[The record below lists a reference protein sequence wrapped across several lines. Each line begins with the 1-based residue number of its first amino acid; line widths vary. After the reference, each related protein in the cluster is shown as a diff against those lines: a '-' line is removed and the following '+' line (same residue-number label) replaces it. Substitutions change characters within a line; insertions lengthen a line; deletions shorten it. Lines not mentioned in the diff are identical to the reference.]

1 MSKEFKTDT
10 QSRKYQLTIN
20 NPVEKGFTHDY
31 IKEVL
36 KDNFKSLAYWCLC
49 DEQGLKEET
58 PHTHLY
64 LVFSSAARFS
74 KIKKHFP
81 PAHIEIAK
89 GTSQQNRDYIRKEG
103 KWEKDKKKETNF
115 LETFEECGEMPVERQ
130 GKRNDLADLYDM
142 IKSGMSNYEIITA
155 ETQYL
160 FDVEKIE
167 KARKVIL
174 QEEYKNKWRDI
185 DVHYIYGNTGTGKTR
200 YVMEKYGYEN
210 VCKITNYNKHP
221 FDDYNGQPVILF
233 DEYRSSFELKDMLN
247 YLDGYPINL
256 PARYCNRVACYTTV
270 YIVSNLPIHAQ
281 HTYIQ
286 NNEYVS
292 WLAFLRRIKDITY
305 YETAEKHF
313 TYEIDK
319 NSYYLKSTNEIR
331 WEIDKKYSNPVS
343 ELSDIDLNDVEILSL
358 GD

>member
-1 MSKEFKTDT
+1 MTADT
-10 QSRKYQLTIN
+10 RSRKYQLTLN
-20 NPVEKGFTHDY
+20 NPVEKGFTHST
-31 IKEVL
+31 IKQVL
-36 KDNFKSLAYWCLC
+36 EDNFKALVYWCLC

-58 PHTHLY
+58 PHTHIY
-64 LVFSSAARFS
+64 LAFSSAIRFS

-89 GTSQQNRDYIRKEG
+89 GTSQQNRDYVRKEG

-115 LETFEECGEMPVERQ
+115 PETFEEWGEMPVERQ

-167 KARKVIL
+167 KARKVIKE
-174 QEEYKNKWRDI
+174 EEYKNKWRDI

-200 YVMEKYGYEN
+200 YVMDKYGYEN
-210 VCKITNYNKHP
+210 VCKVTNYRHYP
-221 FDDYNGQPVILF
+221 FDDYSGQPVILF

-247 YLDGYPINL
+247 YLDGYPLNL

-270 YIVSNLPIHAQ
+270 YIVSNIPLQDQ
-281 HTYIQ
+281 HKRIQ
-286 NNEYVS
+286 MEESRS
-292 WLAFLRRIKDITY
+292 WLAFIRRIKDVTY
-305 YETAEKHF
+305 FETSSAR
-313 TYEIDK
+313 Y
-319 NSYYLKSTNEIR
+319 SYDINHSSFYLKSTDEIIKHGTSYTLAD
-331 WEIDKKYSNPVS
+331 E
-343 ELSDIDLNDVEILSL
+343 L
-358 GD
+358 GDISEFTLLSGGVEDVV